1 MAIPEEATPS
11 SEAVAY
17 DRELVPWL
25 FEHWAELFVDLAAP
39 APSAG
44 IVDLACG
51 SGLLVRHVVER
62 LDEDGRITGVDL
74 DPVMLAYAATT
85 IDDSR
90 VSWHESDA
98 ARLPF
103 VSESVD
109 LVCCHQGLQFFP
121 DGDAVLAEVR
131 RVLRPKGRVA
141 VAVWGHLEDN
151 PWPAA
156 LSDAVRALLGDPAG
170 DSMSI
175 VCRLGDPDDLAG
187 LLRNANFDDVAIE
200 VRAQRAEHP
209 DAARAVAGQ
218 LSALPSGTAID
229 GLAPGRRTE
238 LAARMCRL
246 LNDYIGPGGSLSVP
260 STCVFATATKP

>member
-1 MAIPEEATPS
+1 
-11 SEAVAY
+11 VAY

-25 FEHWAELFVDLAAP
+25 FEHWAKLFVDLAAP
-39 APSAG
+39 APSAC

-51 SGLLVRHVVER
+51 SGLLVRHLVDR

-74 DPVMLAYAATT
+74 DPVMLAHAATT
-85 IDDSR
+85 LDDSR

-98 ARLPF
+98 GRLPF

-121 DGDAVLAEVR
+121 DRHAVLTEVR

-141 VAVWGHLEDN
+141 VAVWGRLEDN

-187 LLRNANFDDVAIE
+187 LLRNANFDNIAIE
-200 VRAQRAEHP
+200 VRARTAKHPNATRA
-209 DAARAVAGQ
+209 AAGQ

-229 GLAPGRRTE
+229 DLAPGQRTE
-238 LAARMCRL
+238 LAAKVCKL
-246 LNDYIGPGGSLSVP
+246 LNGHIGPGGRLSVP